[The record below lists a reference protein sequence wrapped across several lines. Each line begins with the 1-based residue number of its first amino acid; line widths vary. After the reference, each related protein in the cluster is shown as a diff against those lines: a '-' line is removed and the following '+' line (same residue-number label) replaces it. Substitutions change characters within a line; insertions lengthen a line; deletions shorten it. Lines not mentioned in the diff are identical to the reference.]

1 MAEETHNNS
10 ASTQTQNSGETNNN
24 AMVGWRDAY
33 NTLGELDLELFNTD
47 AKSGS
52 NTGAITIGDVYSG
65 RTNSGIGLFKL
76 VLIGAAGLVGY
87 YIYKKY
93 VR

>member
-47 AKSGS
+47 ATSGS
-52 NTGAITIGDVYSG
+52 STGAITIGDVYSG
-65 RTNSGIGLFKL
+65 KTNQQVGLFKIFMI
-76 VLIGAAGLVGY
+76 VAAGFVGFY
-87 YIYKKY
+87 FYKRYLK
-93 VR
+93 